1 MMLAQP
7 EPSRFAPN
15 GFPLPSLP
23 GTALLQTRMHLQE
36 KQGSAQGNHRRHL
49 PRSARVH
56 EDQDEESVCSEKN
69 QGSQRKRT
77 APGEKGKD
85 QHHRTEGIHRDSH
98 VYKRHRPIPSRTEL
112 AGQRQQSWKSVERW
126 PPRNASEPLRYV
138 AMPEISP
145 GYSTSKLAI
154 CSVEGLSARLW
165 PADWV
170 PAATAAVGRS
180 LLRSV
185 PTHAVPGFLQPAAI
199 TVGPKS
205 VTAAITLALRRLTG
219 DHPTSRELSDVPY

>member
-1 MMLAQP
+1 
-7 EPSRFAPN
+7 
-15 GFPLPSLP
+15 
-23 GTALLQTRMHLQE
+23 MHLRE

-49 PRSARVH
+49 PRSARVQ

-126 PPRNASEPLRYV
+126 PPRIASEPLRYV

-154 CSVEGLSARLW
+154 CSVEGLLAQLW

-170 PAATAAVGRS
+170 PAATAGVGRS
-180 LLRSV
+180 LRARCQ
-185 PTHAVPGFLQPAAI
+185 PMQCRGFAA
-199 TVGPKS
+199 
-205 VTAAITLALRRLTG
+205 RG
-219 DHPTSRELSDVPY
+219 DHGGSQKCHRSDNPCAAAPHRGPPDLTRARRRALLSLVARRES

>member
-1 MMLAQP
+1 
-7 EPSRFAPN
+7 
-15 GFPLPSLP
+15 
-23 GTALLQTRMHLQE
+23 MHLRE
-36 KQGSAQGNHRRHL
+36 KQGSAQGNHRHHL

-126 PPRNASEPLRYV
+126 PPRIASEPLRYV

-154 CSVEGLSARLW
+154 CSVEGLLAQLW

-170 PAATAAVGRS
+170 PAATAGVGRS
-180 LLRSV
+180 LRARCQPKQCRGTRRDDDVWSV
-185 PTHAVPGFLQPAAI
+185 CTVPNESPIEVCDATWAGRITCWPERALQ
-199 TVGPKS
+199 
-205 VTAAITLALRRLTG
+205 AL
-219 DHPTSRELSDVPY
+219 